1 MKKEKF
7 NEIIDFAVQAEKDA
21 VEFYSDLQ
29 TKTKFQAIKDML
41 KEFEMFERGHIVQLE
56 RIRKEGLE
64 NLVEKEIHD
73 LTLSDYL
80 VEGEP
85 SDDMDFEDIILI
97 AMKREEAAKNLYETF
112 AAKMEGTEVQ
122 KLLLRLAA
130 DESEHKLKF
139 EKIYDDKVLKDN

>member
-21 VEFYSDLQ
+21 VEFYGGLQ
-29 TKTKFQAIKDML
+29 TKTKFVAIKDML

>member
-7 NEIIDFAVQAEKDA
+7 NEIIDFAVEAEKEA

-29 TKTKFQAIKDML
+29 TKTKFTAIKDML
-41 KEFEMFERGHIVQLE
+41 KEFENFERGHIVQLE
-56 RIRKEGLE
+56 NIRKEGLV

-80 VEGEP
+80 VEIEP
-85 SDDMDFEDIILI
+85 TDDMSFEDIILI
-97 AMKREEAAKNLYETF
+97 AMKREEAAKNLYQTF
-112 AAKMEGTEVQ
+112 AAKMAGTEVE

-139 EKIYDDKVLKDN
+139 EKIYDDKVLRDN

>member
-29 TKTKFQAIKDML
+29 TKTKFEAIKDML

-56 RIRKEGLE
+56 KIREQGLE

-97 AMKREEAAKNLYETF
+97 AMKREEAAKNLYEHF
-112 AAKMEGTEVQ
+112 AKKMQGTPIE

-130 DESEHKLKF
+130 DESSHKLKF
-139 EKIYDDKVLKDN
+139 EKIYDDKILKEN

>member
-1 MKKEKF
+1 MQKEKF
-7 NEIIDFAVQAEKDA
+7 NKIIDFAVQAEKDA
-21 VEFYSDLQ
+21 VEFYRDLQ
-29 TKTKFQAIKDML
+29 TKTKFSAIKNML
-41 KEFEMFERGHIVQLE
+41 KEFENFERGHIVKLGH
-56 RIRKEGLE
+56 IRNKGLE

-97 AMKREEAAKNLYETF
+97 AMKREEAAKNLYQTF
-112 AAKMEGTEVQ
+112 AAKMAGTEVE

-139 EKIYDDKVLKDN
+139 EKIYDDKVLKNN